1 VGETPS
7 DDSLLQLSVNVRESD
22 TNSES
27 LSVTAH
33 PQNFTD
39 DFYRKTLWE
48 RFFNGWQGNG
58 EFKPLML
65 SQLEGRWN
73 FS

>member
-1 VGETPS
+1 
-7 DDSLLQLSVNVRESD
+7 LQLSVNVREGD

-33 PQNFTD
+33 PQNFTN
-39 DFYRKTLWE
+39 DFYLKTLRE
-48 RFFNGWQGNG
+48 RFFDGREGND